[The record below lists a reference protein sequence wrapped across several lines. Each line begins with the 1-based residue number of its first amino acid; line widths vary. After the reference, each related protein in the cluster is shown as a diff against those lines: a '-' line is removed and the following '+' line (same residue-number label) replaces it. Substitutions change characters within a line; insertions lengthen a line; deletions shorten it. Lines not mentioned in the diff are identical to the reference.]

1 VLVASKAMS
10 HDALR
15 YCIISMSVYYTRAT
29 AVRSCDACCYC
40 HAPTICESAATGA
53 TATLSPVAVAAYRA
67 RVAAEEQEE
76 SVTATTVS
84 DSTVTATDDCTD
96 VVSGLAEAN
105 RDENV
110 CLTDAQRLQL
120 LRFTNPGVFAGNC
133 KHLNKDGNFKQ
144 LNKSSRPRTAPS
156 ARRSAFA

>member
-40 HAPTICESAATGA
+40 HAP

-156 ARRSAFA
+156 ARRSVFT